1 MYTLDI
7 AVYSIVR
14 YLVVA
19 LFHKKKQTK
28 ILLKVALNTINTIH
42 LFYKN
47 KQVKSKSE
55 STFEN
60 KRIYICSVTSNVV
73 E

>member
-19 LFHKKKQTK
+19 LFHKKKKKKNIVESGVKHHKHHTPILQKQTGEIK
-28 ILLKVALNTINTIH
+28 IRINI
-42 LFYKN
+42 
-47 KQVKSKSE
+47 
-55 STFEN
+55 
-60 KRIYICSVTSNVV
+60 
-73 E
+73 

>member
-19 LFHKKKQTK
+19 LFHKKKKKNIVESGVKHHKHHTPILQKQTGEIK
-28 ILLKVALNTINTIH
+28 IRINI
-42 LFYKN
+42 
-47 KQVKSKSE
+47 
-55 STFEN
+55 
-60 KRIYICSVTSNVV
+60 
-73 E
+73 

>member
-19 LFHKKKQTK
+19 LFHKKK
-28 ILLKVALNTINTIH
+28 
-42 LFYKN
+42 
-47 KQVKSKSE
+47 
-55 STFEN
+55 
-60 KRIYICSVTSNVV
+60 IYIV
-73 E
+73 ESGVKHHKHHTPILQKQTDEIKIRINI